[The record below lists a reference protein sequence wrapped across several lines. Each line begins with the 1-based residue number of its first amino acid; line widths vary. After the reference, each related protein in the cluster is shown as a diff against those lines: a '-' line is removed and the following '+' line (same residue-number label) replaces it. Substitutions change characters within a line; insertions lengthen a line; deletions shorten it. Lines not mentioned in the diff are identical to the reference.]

1 MRTWQLARPSRL
13 ASAAGIAAFSLGSLG
28 SLVGLAGP
36 AAAAPHLQAGGGQV
50 HASTAGKVEVK
61 TSKVGKYGKILV
73 NGQGMALY
81 YDTANKPPKHWA
93 CTRACLSLWPA
104 VTLPKGQKT
113 AVAAAGV
120 SGLGT
125 LDGPSGLQVTWHG
138 KPLYTFAGD
147 KAGQVNGE
155 GAHGVWFVA
164 GPSTTKPSVP
174 KTTTTTAKKSY
185 GGY

>member
-1 MRTWQLARPSRL
+1 MPTWQLAQPSRL
-13 ASAAGIAAFSLGSLG
+13 ASVAGIVVFSLGSL
-28 SLVGLAGP
+28 VALAGP
-36 AAAAPHLQAGGGQV
+36 AGATQHRQTDAGKKHV
-50 HASTAGKVEVK
+50 PTAGKVEV
-61 TSKVGKYGKILV
+61 TMRKVGKYGEVLV

-93 CTRACLSLWPA
+93 CTGACLSLWPA
-104 VTLPKGQKT
+104 VVLPKGQKA

-120 SGLGT
+120 SGLGA
-125 LDGPSGLQVTWHG
+125 LNGPSGLQVTWRG

-164 GPSTTKPSVP
+164 GSSATKPSVP
-174 KTTTTTAKKSY
+174 KTTSTTAKKSY